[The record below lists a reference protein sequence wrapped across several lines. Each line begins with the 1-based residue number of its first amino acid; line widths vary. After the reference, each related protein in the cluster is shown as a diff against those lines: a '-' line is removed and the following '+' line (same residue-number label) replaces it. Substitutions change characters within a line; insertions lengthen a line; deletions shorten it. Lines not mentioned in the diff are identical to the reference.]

1 MNKKFISP
9 KYLLTLPGELDITP
23 TISINIDGNEDFN
36 DAPELFFNSIED
48 ILEFIDNLSKNNL
61 TIKEKICNIYFT
73 NKNIDINKE
82 IIKDKASTILDM
94 YFSMFDVDYINKD
107 NWKLFSMISNLETPR
122 KLTKYTTN
130 NKIVDNDGIL
140 SSCIKNNSIDKL
152 RVKQLYN
159 AFLNDKKSLIN
170 ISFNYL
176 CNNSKDLMN
185 VIIQNIFDRKS
196 NAVIKRCE
204 NCGKLYIP
212 KKLDTKYCDRISP
225 QFNDK
230 TCKQAMDI
238 IKKNEALNDPIKR
251 LYKNIYNTLY
261 ISYSNNKNKESKKL
275 FNDFVRDS
283 KIKDLEY
290 KKGII
295 SQIDYEN
302 WLKSF
307 YKRK

>member
-1 MNKKFISP
+1 MNKKLISP

-48 ILEFIDNLSKNNL
+48 ILEFIDNLSKDNS
-61 TIKEKICNIYFT
+61 TIKEKISNIYFR
-73 NKNIDINKE
+73 NKNIDIDKE
-82 IIKDKASTILDM
+82 IVKDKSSTILDM

-122 KLTKYTTN
+122 KLTKYTMN
-130 NKIVDNDGIL
+130 NKIIDNDGIL
-140 SSCIKNNSIDKL
+140 SSCIKNNTIDRAK
-152 RVKQLYN
+152 VKQVYN
-159 AFLNDKKSLIN
+159 AFLDDKKSLIN

-196 NAVIKRCE
+196 NVVIKRCE

-238 IKKNEALNDPIKR
+238 IKKSEALNDPIKR

-295 SQIDYEN
+295 SQEDYDN
-302 WLKSF
+302 WLRSF

>member
-1 MNKKFISP
+1 VNRRLISP

-23 TISINIDGNEDFN
+23 TISIDIDGNEDFN
-36 DAPELFFNSIED
+36 DAPELFFNRVED
-48 ILEFIDNLSKNNL
+48 ILEFIDNLSKDNS
-61 TIKEKICNIYFT
+61 TIKEKISDFYFT
-73 NKNIDINKE
+73 NKNIDIDKE
-82 IIKDKASTILDM
+82 IAKDKASTILDI

-122 KLTKYTTN
+122 KLTKYTMN
-130 NKIVDNDGIL
+130 NKIVDNDSIL
-140 SSCIKNNSIDKL
+140 ASCIKNNTIDEVK
-152 RVKQLYN
+152 VKQLYN
-159 AFLNDKKSLIN
+159 AFLDDKKSLIN

-185 VIIQNIFDRKS
+185 VIIQNIFDHKS
-196 NAVIKRCE
+196 NVVIKRCE

-261 ISYSNNKNKESKKL
+261 ISYSNNKSKESKKV
-275 FNDFVRDS
+275 FNSFVKDS

-295 SQIDYEN
+295 SQEDYDN
-302 WLKSF
+302 WLRSF